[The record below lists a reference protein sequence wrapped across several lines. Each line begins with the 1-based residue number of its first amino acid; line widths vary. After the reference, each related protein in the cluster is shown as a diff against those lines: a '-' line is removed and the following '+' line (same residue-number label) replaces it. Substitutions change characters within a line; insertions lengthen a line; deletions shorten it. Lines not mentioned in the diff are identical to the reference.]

1 MEYNFIPGTQIKVSK
16 ICLGTMT
23 WGRQNSEQEGHEQMD
38 YAVEQ
43 GVNFFDTA
51 ELYPIPPRQ
60 EEQGDTE
67 RFIGT
72 WFKKS
77 GLRDKIILASKIA
90 GPADFTQHIRTAKRY
105 TKETIDTA
113 VENSLKRLQTDYI
126 DLYQLHWPE
135 RPTNYFGK
143 RGYDYKRGDLWQEN
157 FEEVLEALGNHVKKG
172 TIRHIGLSNE
182 TPWGTM
188 GFLRASN
195 SESPRVRT
203 IQNPYSLLNRTF
215 EVGNAE
221 VCHRE
226 EVGLLAYSPLAFG
239 VLSGKYRGG
248 KQPEKARLTLFP
260 HYDRYS
266 SDPCNNAVE
275 RYHDLA
281 QKSGLTLTQLA
292 LAFVNDRPFMT
303 SNIIGATDLVQL
315 KENIDTA
322 AIRLSE
328 DILTEINLIH
338 EAIPNPS
345 T

>member
-1 MEYNFIPGTQIKVSK
+1 MDYNLLPKTQIKVSK

-23 WGRQNSEQEGHEQMD
+23 WGRQNTEKEAHEQMD
-38 YAVEQ
+38 YAFDQ
-43 GVNFFDTA
+43 GINFFDTA

-72 WFKKS
+72 WFKKR
-77 GLRDKIILASKIA
+77 GKREELILASKIA
-90 GPADFTQHIRTAKRY
+90 GPAAFTQHIRTDKKY
-105 TKETIDTA
+105 SKQSILTA
-113 VENSLKRLQTDYI
+113 LENSLKRLQTDYI

-135 RPTNYFGK
+135 RPTNFFGK
-143 RGYDYKRGDLWQEN
+143 RGYDYTRGDLWEEN
-157 FEEVLEALGNHVKKG
+157 FEEVLDALAEQVKKG
-172 TIRHIGLSNE
+172 TIRYIGLSNE

-188 GFLRASN
+188 RFLQASDATR
-195 SESPRVRT
+195 PRVRT

-248 KQPEKARLTLFP
+248 KSPENARLTLFP

-266 SDPCNNAVE
+266 SDPCKNAVE
-275 RYHDLA
+275 RYHELA
-281 QKSGLTLTQLA
+281 QKAGLTLTQLA
-292 LAFVNDRPFMT
+292 LAFVNDRSFTT
-303 SNIIGATDLVQL
+303 SNIIGATNLTQL
-315 KENIDTA
+315 KENIETA
-322 AIRLSE
+322 YIRLSKE
-328 DILTEINLIH
+328 ILTEIDAIH
-338 EAIPNPS
+338 EALPNPS

>member
-1 MEYNFIPGTQIKVSK
+1 MEYNFLPGTQTKVSK

-23 WGRQNSEQEGHEQMD
+23 WGRQNTEQEAHDQMD
-38 YAVEQ
+38 YAYEQ
-43 GVNFFDTA
+43 GINFFDTA

-72 WFKKS
+72 WFKKT
-77 GLRDKIILASKIA
+77 GLRDKIVLASKIA
-90 GPADFTQHIRTAKRY
+90 GPAAFTKHIRTDKSY
-105 TKETIDTA
+105 SKQTIDIA
-113 VENSLKRLQTDYI
+113 IEKNLKRLQTDYI

-143 RGYDYKRGDLWQEN
+143 RGYNFKRGDLWKQN
-157 FEEVLEALGNHVKKG
+157 FEEILDALNTHVKKG
-172 TIRHIGLSNE
+172 NIRYVGLSNE

-195 SESPRVRT
+195 TNRPRVRT

-226 EVGLLAYSPLAFG
+226 NVGLLAYSPLAFG

-248 KQPEKARLTLFP
+248 QRPEQARLTLFP

-266 SDPCNNAVE
+266 SDPCRSAVE
-275 RYHDLA
+275 LYHGLA
-281 QKSGLTLTQLA
+281 ERNGLTLTQLS
-292 LAFVNDRPFMT
+292 LAFVNDRPFVT
-303 SNIIGATDLVQL
+303 SNIIGATTLLQL
-315 KENIDTA
+315 EENIGTA
-322 AIRLSE
+322 RIRLNDE
-328 DILTEINLIH
+328 VLEAINSIH
-338 EAIPNPS
+338 ETIPSPS

>member
-1 MEYNFIPGTQIKVSK
+1 MEYNFLPGTQSKVSK

-23 WGRQNSEQEGHEQMD
+23 WGRQNTEQEAHDQMD
-38 YAVEQ
+38 YAYEQ
-43 GVNFFDTA
+43 GINFFDTA

-72 WFKKS
+72 WFKKT
-77 GLRDKIILASKIA
+77 GLRDKIVLASKIA
-90 GPADFTQHIRTAKRY
+90 GPAAFTKHIRTDKSY
-105 TKETIDTA
+105 SKQTIDIA
-113 VENSLKRLQTDYI
+113 IEKNLKRLQTDYI

-143 RGYDYKRGDLWQEN
+143 RGYNFKRGDLWKEN
-157 FEEVLEALGNHVKKG
+157 FEEILDALNTHVKKG
-172 TIRHIGLSNE
+172 NIRYVGLSNE

-195 SESPRVRT
+195 TNRPRVRT

-226 EVGLLAYSPLAFG
+226 NVGLLAYSPLAFG

-248 KQPEKARLTLFP
+248 QRPEQARLTLFP

-266 SDPCNNAVE
+266 SDPCRSAVE
-275 RYHDLA
+275 LYHGLA
-281 QKSGLTLTQLA
+281 ERNGLTLTQLS
-292 LAFVNDRPFMT
+292 LAFVNDRPFVT
-303 SNIIGATDLVQL
+303 SNIIGATTLLQL
-315 KENIDTA
+315 EENIGTA
-322 AIRLSE
+322 RIRLNDE
-328 DILTEINLIH
+328 VLEAINSIH
-338 EAIPNPS
+338 ETIPSPS